1 MTKSQTEALR
11 VTKAVTLVGL
21 LGVLLGALL
30 AHASWLQGEGAFRQY
45 APLLCA
51 LCIAAW
57 GASGWIGVRA
67 EIRRK
72 TAPRLD

>member
-11 VTKAVTLVGL
+11 VTKAITLVGL

-30 AHASWLQGEGAFRQY
+30 AQASWLQGEEALRRY
-45 APLLCA
+45 APLLGA
-51 LCIAAW
+51 LCIVVW